1 MVEVYP
7 EKKFLPET
15 AKVDKQRKFKELF
28 LQQYIR
34 PAFLKYMDKIQILI
48 LRL

>member
-15 AKVDKQRKFKELF
+15 AKVDKQRKFTGLF
-28 LQQYIR
+28 LPQYIKQ
-34 PAFLKYMDKIQILI
+34 ASMKYMDKIQILI